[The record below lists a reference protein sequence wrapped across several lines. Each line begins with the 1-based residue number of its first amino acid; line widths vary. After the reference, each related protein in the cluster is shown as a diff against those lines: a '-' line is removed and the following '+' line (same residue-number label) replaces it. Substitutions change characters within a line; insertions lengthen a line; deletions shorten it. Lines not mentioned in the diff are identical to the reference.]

1 MHVIHYCYYVIVRLA
16 DGMVN
21 KADKNMKRETKT
33 YSYEDQV
40 WEAKLKEE
48 LAMKKLG
55 QQLDSD
61 IKYIL

>member
-1 MHVIHYCYYVIVRLA
+1 
-16 DGMVN
+16 MVN